1 MLLAKDI
8 EGLRHYIE
16 NVPEAY
22 DEHGDLHPRLQE
34 VVLIYA
40 EGDKDYC
47 KAHGVTDETLSRYE
61 AFRKQYISLKTN
73 GGNPSSVMKSFTGTF
88 WYYYMFINS

>member
-1 MLLAKDI
+1 MA
-8 EGLRHYIE
+8 
-16 NVPEAY
+16 
-22 DEHGDLHPRLQE
+22 
-34 VVLIYA
+34 LIYA

-47 KAHGVTDETLSRYE
+47 KAHGVTDETLNRYE